1 MKNKRTILNR
11 FLCMVMAFMI
21 VFTTVFTSDLT
32 RKNTSQA
39 AGSFPFSSYNGSIN
53 YNGSGLDVR
62 FEGTFGRTVRKGEKI
77 YFTARPTEFTRGDE
91 QASVKDGGI
100 PSGFAELRNKIVYDV
115 NSGREL
121 GRFIN
126 RSDFIASIDI
136 PAGSKMRFEIDDAS
150 VMAPS
155 TINNI
160 DKTYTYQEGL
170 YVEDKLIDKT
180 TVTAVT
186 KNVNYAGGV
195 VIYTTILDKNKRP
208 VILDLKTRIGK
219 VDLASNNSDIF
230 SLNIPLNFKNR
241 SNVLRTIE
249 FEISEWEKLKSL
261 ADSGRKLKKVINI
274 DTRGNYTY
282 DSLGLSSYDI
292 KQKIKNLESAKTRI
306 QSSMED
312 ISDVGIRELTDMFN
326 DRRNNFMGN
335 DITCRKADLTEEVIF
350 QFALKGKS
358 GVDLSFIKNIP
369 KSYFLDTDN
378 VIVAQTYQSSRL
390 SNGLQFDNGL
400 STGIKDIDI
409 RLNENNNVALINIK
423 FDMKVGMSNVALA
436 KFNIPIPSNIGFF
449 NGLNKPNLE
458 YNEFMP
464 NQRETKYA
472 FAAGYNFDGRKW
484 ENFKNR
490 DSMFLDGG
498 DGFPFLTDKY
508 DSVSMV
514 PRIVTRTVQTNLDGE
529 LVGTTPIPFNKR
541 RVPSED
547 LEVGKERLKQKGE
560 EGAKRYDGTIVKQP
574 KDEITEYG
582 VRKTVVNTETRNKPY
597 KEIRRPNENLNEGE
611 TRTIQ
616 QGQVGKETRKSTT
629 VVNSETGKTISGPT
643 YTNWTTTTQPKD
655 KIIEY
660 GVRKTVVKTETKD
673 IPFKEIRRPADD
685 LEEGKTRVVQ
695 NGQVGKQT
703 RKSTTVVN
711 SETGKTI
718 SGPTYTNWTTTTQP
732 KDKII
737 EYGVRKTVVKTE
749 TKDIPFKEIRR
760 PADDLEEGK
769 TRVVQE
775 GQVGKQTRKSTTVV
789 NSETGKTISG
799 PTYTNWTTTT
809 QPKDRII
816 EYGRG
821 ADIPSTGTTGM
832 LMPLT
837 GGIVLLG
844 YSILSRRKNF
854 K

>member
-695 NGQVGKQT
+695 Q
-703 RKSTTVVN
+703 
-711 SETGKTI
+711 
-718 SGPTYTNWTTTTQP
+718 
-732 KDKII
+732 
-737 EYGVRKTVVKTE
+737 
-749 TKDIPFKEIRR
+749 
-760 PADDLEEGK
+760 
-769 TRVVQE
+769 

>member
-249 FEISEWEKLKSL
+249 LEISEWEKLKSL

-400 STGIKDIDI
+400 PTDIKDIDI

-616 QGQVGKETRKSTT
+616 QGQVGK
-629 VVNSETGKTISGPT
+629 
-643 YTNWTTTTQPKD
+643 
-655 KIIEY
+655 
-660 GVRKTVVKTETKD
+660 
-673 IPFKEIRRPADD
+673 
-685 LEEGKTRVVQ
+685 
-695 NGQVGKQT
+695 QT

-769 TRVVQE
+769 TRVVQQ

-789 NSETGKTISG
+789 N
-799 PTYTNWTTTT
+799 
-809 QPKDRII
+809 
-816 EYGRG
+816 
-821 ADIPSTGTTGM
+821 
-832 LMPLT
+832 
-837 GGIVLLG
+837 
-844 YSILSRRKNF
+844 
-854 K
+854 

>member
-655 KIIEY
+655 
-660 GVRKTVVKTETKD
+660 
-673 IPFKEIRRPADD
+673 
-685 LEEGKTRVVQ
+685 
-695 NGQVGKQT
+695 
-703 RKSTTVVN
+703 
-711 SETGKTI
+711 
-718 SGPTYTNWTTTTQP
+718 
-732 KDKII
+732 
-737 EYGVRKTVVKTE
+737 
-749 TKDIPFKEIRR
+749 
-760 PADDLEEGK
+760 
-769 TRVVQE
+769 
-775 GQVGKQTRKSTTVV
+775 
-789 NSETGKTISG
+789 
-799 PTYTNWTTTT
+799 
-809 QPKDRII
+809 RII